1 MYVEHRL
8 SDFLELVG
16 DRSPAPG
23 GGAVAAV
30 TASLSASLVTMA
42 ARYSVDRLARGELAV
57 DEVLALGRRA
67 DALADEDAAA
77 YSAVLAARSGGH
89 GEALGTALRRATEVP
104 LEIAETAASIARV
117 AAEVYLEGRR
127 DLRGDAATALLL
139 AEGAT
144 RAAAYLVEV
153 NVDDGGGP
161 RDLVNRG
168 RVAIATARA
177 ARNLAG
183 RRVPVQTH

>member
-1 MYVEHRL
+1 MYVEQRL
-8 SDFLELVG
+8 SDFLELVA

-30 TASLSASLVTMA
+30 TASLSANLVTMA
-42 ARYSVDRLARGELAV
+42 ARYSADRLTRGDSLV
-57 DEVLALGRRA
+57 DEVAALGRRA
-67 DALADEDAAA
+67 EALADEDAAA
-77 YSAVLAARSGGH
+77 YSAVLVARAASDQPAVV
-89 GEALGTALRRATEVP
+89 GEALLRATEVP
-104 LEIAETAASIARV
+104 LEIAEIAAAIAQL
-117 AAEVYLEGRR
+117 AAEVHREGRA

-144 RAAAYLVEV
+144 RAAANLVEI
-153 NVDDGGGP
+153 NVDAGGGS
-161 RDLVNRG
+161 RDLVSRG

-183 RRVPVQTH
+183 RVPVQTH